1 MSSVG
6 ETANIGVLLPL
17 IVWRARAEEG
27 NEEVELDMGGQGFD
41 IDFGGAEDF
50 VPDEIQEQ
58 EEEEMAQFSLS
69 QVRDSNVCVRIVVCR
84 FYCPWIRALGGRA
97 RGRCTIARGMIR

>member
-1 MSSVG
+1 LAFCFS
-6 ETANIGVLLPL
+6 L

-58 EEEEMAQFSLS
+58 EEEEMVQFSLS
-69 QVRDSNVCVRIVVCR
+69 QVRDSNVCVRCCGDVVFIVC
-84 FYCPWIRALGGRA
+84 G
-97 RGRCTIARGMIR
+97 